1 MHFHE
6 ATEIVHEEVQ
16 SCLSKVDESEVG
28 AFIDQVTRANRI
40 FVIGVGRVMLMI
52 QAFAKRLK
60 HLQFDSVVVGETITP
75 AIGEHDLLV
84 AASGSGETLT
94 TITVMRL
101 AKKHGAQV
109 ALITAS
115 NQSTAK
121 EIADSSVRI
130 PCPTKFHRPEETLS
144 KQPMTSLF
152 EQCLLFFCDCTSI
165 MLQEGMNISEDD
177 LWKAHSNL
185 E

>member
-1 MHFHE
+1 MYFRE
-6 ATEIVHEEVQ
+6 AMAIVHGEVQ

-28 AFIDQVTRANRI
+28 ALIEQIARANRI
-40 FVIGVGRVMLMI
+40 FVVGVGRVMLMI

-75 AIGEHDLLV
+75 AIGEEDLLI

-121 EIADSSVRI
+121 AIADSSVRI
-130 PCPTKFHRPEETLS
+130 PCPTKFHRPEETPS

-152 EQCLLFFCDCTSI
+152 EQCLLFFCDCTSL
-165 MLQEGMNISEDD
+165 MLQDEMNISEED
-177 LWKAHSNL
+177 LWNAHSNL